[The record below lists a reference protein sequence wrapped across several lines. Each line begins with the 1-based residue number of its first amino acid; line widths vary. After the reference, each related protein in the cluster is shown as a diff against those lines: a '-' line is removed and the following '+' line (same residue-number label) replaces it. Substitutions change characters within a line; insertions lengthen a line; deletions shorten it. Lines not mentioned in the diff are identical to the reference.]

1 VRVHH
6 GRPFAPILAALVATA
21 LLLPAWS
28 ATAPEARAAGAADAQ
43 ASELVRLINGERAS
57 AGKSGLGLDRYLAG
71 KARDGAIWCP
81 NDSSKVMAGRAK
93 DIALSGPFSHSLR
106 LCSQYSVTDAMK
118 TWGYGGARGEI
129 LAMNGGYGTGQVTY
143 AYGCTPSVSE
153 CPGPETSA
161 YATTA
166 RAMTGWMHSSGH
178 YSIIV
183 GNYDRVGCGAWVGSN
198 GVYYYSCLFSR
209 GGGPVATPRPPIKAT
224 ARPGAGGGGPSP
236 SSVTAGATATP
247 AATQPPPWPTPSG
260 ACGWIVVPGV
270 SPGAGLTQAAPEE
283 DTTGGTSGGGTAGP
297 APGLPPAAD
306 IAVVAG
312 GAVGMAVLA
321 WPLLGVLRRR
331 RGRGVAAETDRQA
344 PLE

>member
-43 ASELVRLINGERAS
+43 ASELVRLINGERAA
-57 AGKSGLGLDRYLAG
+57 AGKSALGLDRYLAG

-81 NDSSKVMAGRAK
+81 NDSSKVMSGRAK
-93 DIALSGPFSHSLR
+93 DIALNGPFSHQLR

-129 LAMNGGYGTGQVTY
+129 LAMNGGYGTSQVTY
-143 AYGCTPSVSE
+143 AYGCNPSVSE
-153 CPGPETSA
+153 CPGPGTSTF
-161 YATTA
+161 ATTA
-166 RAMTGWMHSSGH
+166 HAMMGWMHSSSH

-183 GNYDRVGCGAWVGSN
+183 GNYDRVGCGAWVGPN
-198 GVYYYSCLFSR
+198 GAYHYSCLFSR
-209 GGGPVATPRPPIKAT
+209 GGGPVATPRPPSKT
-224 ARPGAGGGGPSP
+224 TTRPGAGGSGPSP
-236 SSVTAGATATP
+236 SSATAGVTATP

-270 SPGAGLTQAAPEE
+270 SPDAAATRAPPEE
-283 DTTGGTSGGGTAGP
+283 ETSGGAPDGGAAGP
-297 APGLPPAAD
+297 VSGLPLAAQV
-306 IAVVAG
+306 AVVAG
-312 GAVGMAVLA
+312 GAAGTAVLA
-321 WPLLGVLRRR
+321 WPLLGFLRRR
-331 RGRGVAAETDRQA
+331 RGRETGTAADREV